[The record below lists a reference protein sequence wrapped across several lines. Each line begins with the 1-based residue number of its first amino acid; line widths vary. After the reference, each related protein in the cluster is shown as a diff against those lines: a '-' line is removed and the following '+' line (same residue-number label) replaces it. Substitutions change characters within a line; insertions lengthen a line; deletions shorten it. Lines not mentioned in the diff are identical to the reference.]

1 MFSGTHDTKSSK
13 SRLREN
19 SSMASPKMSLKLL
32 VDRKGSRVLFAE
44 VPKEFVDILFRIFS
58 LPLGTLIESVGS
70 EWMVGC
76 LGKLKDSIESLRGN
90 YLQPGIKME
99 DVFNHKTTFNGDI
112 FRLSYDEA
120 QSGSSKPVYR
130 CPNATR
136 KYYDSDSNSGSRF
149 GYDYD
154 YRNYKACESNVT
166 LYVNTKCP
174 NCRRSMNVPMTVVR
188 PKEVL
193 AETKKTDQKRKRGYV
208 KEVATYMVMDDLV
221 VKPMSTISS
230 ITAINKFSVED
241 LSQLEEMTV
250 SFGKEEGLKL
260 LKASLK
266 TDKVLTAI
274 FMH

>member
-1 MFSGTHDTKSSK
+1 M
-13 SRLREN
+13 L
-19 SSMASPKMSLKLL
+19 
-32 VDRKGSRVLFAE
+32 
-44 VPKEFVDILFRIFS
+44 
-58 LPLGTLIESVGS
+58 SVRP
-70 EWMVGC
+70 C
-76 LGKLKDSIESLRGN
+76 
-90 YLQPGIKME
+90 
-99 DVFNHKTTFNGDI
+99 
-112 FRLSYDEA
+112 
-120 QSGSSKPVYR
+120 R

-136 KYYDSDSNSGSRF
+136 KYYDSGSSYGY

-166 LYVNTKCP
+166 LYANTKCP
-174 NCRRSMNVPMTVVR
+174 NCRRSMNVPMTVVT

-193 AETKKTDQKRKRGYV
+193 AETKKTDKKRKRGYV
-208 KEVATYMVMDDLV
+208 KEVVTYLVMDDLV

-230 ITAINKFSVED
+230 ITAINKLSVKD

-266 TDKVLTAI
+266 TDQVLTAM